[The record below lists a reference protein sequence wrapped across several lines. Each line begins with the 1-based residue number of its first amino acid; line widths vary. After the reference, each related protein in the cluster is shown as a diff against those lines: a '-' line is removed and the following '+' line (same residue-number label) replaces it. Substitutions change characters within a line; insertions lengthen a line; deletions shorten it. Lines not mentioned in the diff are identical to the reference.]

1 MSHVSPSLLHYVQL
15 PSTPPMHY
23 NAVHEYPILYPP
35 CIISDH
41 DVALAF

>member
-15 PSTPPMHY
+15 PSTPLMHY
-23 NAVHEYPILYPP
+23 NAVHEDSILYPP